1 MKGEKWILQGCG
13 HITHLSAKGRCY
25 NLHYYLQSSDFY
37 KEGKDKNHSNSSIS
51 AKSFWNFK
59 AINDYHDEKE

>member
-1 MKGEKWILQGCG
+1 MLLQ
-13 HITHLSAKGRCY
+13 L
-25 NLHYYLQSSDFY
+25 YYCLQSSDFY
-37 KEGKDKNHSNSSIS
+37 KEGSWQKSLQITHM